1 MTPSHTAAPGPARED
16 EPQQK
21 LAALR
26 TRLHADAQAL
36 RTPGDWAALL
46 RTTALMPEQDFA
58 NTLLVSTQLPGAVM
72 VRDYERWAHVGR
84 QVRRGEKGI
93 ETFAVPPRPAPRRP
107 QDDHEPGDDQPLPTW
122 RDATRT
128 AYVWDV
134 SQTTGPP
141 ATVPAGPPTPGPAL
155 AGVWDALCWLARRQ
169 GFAVEQEHGAPADGT
184 VFWTAR
190 RIRVLPALSAQ
201 EAVWALAHQLG
212 HVLLHDQP
220 GGHAPGTTTTGCIG
234 LRKAEADSVAYVTCA
249 RYGVTAAGQLAYPES
264 WAGRDPRAQPAA
276 AVLSAGHRITTAAA
290 GVIRH
295 TDRILRGDD
304 PAPAVP
310 ALAPRS
316 TTAAR
321 PRPAPPAAPAAPGR
335 APSRLA
341 VEPTDPDQPTGPGR
355 APDPGPPHV
364 LDVARDFYA
373 GQLASSW
380 APEYLDSRGIGGT
393 AVAEWEIGYAP
404 AKWTALTSHLRGQ
417 GYGDDEIKAAGLAKV
432 SSRGTLIDLFRDR
445 VMLPVRNEHGE
456 IAGFIGRL
464 HPARESPDVG
474 KYLNSPASALY
485 KKGSLLFGL
494 HQGRAALARGAMPVI
509 VEGPFDALTVTLADP
524 ARHVGLAPCGTALTT
539 EQAELLSRTTGLPH
553 TGVLVAFDADTAG
566 RKAAV
571 RAYGLL
577 RPHTPKLQAAR
588 LNAKDP
594 AAILAQDG
602 PAALRAVLREHR
614 EPLSARLIDARIGQF
629 EQHLDHIE
637 DRYRAMHSTAALIA
651 ELLPAQAAKRIT
663 QLTGGRQLVLVD
675 DLANPVEIPQ
685 LPRIAA
691 ALPAETAYQ
700 VVRAAVKLGFDATEV
715 MTEVANSVTRDAR
728 SPKGRTLA
736 RHGTRERGRPVPGPE
751 PARLAEASF
760 PLHPL
765 TPPNAAGPAVTS
777 RVPRPQASTP
787 WRSARR

>member
-1 MTPSHTAAPGPARED
+1 MTPPHPAAGPARED
-16 EPQQK
+16 EAQQK
-21 LAALR
+21 LTALR
-26 TRLHADAQAL
+26 TRLHVGAQAL

-46 RTTALMPEQDFA
+46 RTAALMPEQDFA
-58 NTLLVSTQLPGAVM
+58 NTLLVSAQVPGAAM
-72 VRDYERWAHVGR
+72 VRDYELWAKAGR

-93 ETFAVPPRPAPRRP
+93 ETFAVPSRPAPRRP
-107 QDDHEPGDDQPLPTW
+107 QDDREPGDDQPLPTW

-141 ATVPAGPPTPGPAL
+141 ATVPAGPPPPGPAP
-155 AGVWDALCWLARRQ
+155 AGLWDALCWLARRQ

-184 VFWTAR
+184 VFWAAR
-190 RIRVLPALSAQ
+190 RIRLLPALSER

-220 GGHAPGTTTTGCIG
+220 GGHPPGTTTTGCTG

-249 RYGVTAAGQLAYPES
+249 RYGVTPAGQLAYPES
-264 WAGRDPRAQPAA
+264 WAGRDPRAQPAS
-276 AVLSAGHRITTAAA
+276 AVLSAGHRVTTAAA
-290 GVIRH
+290 GIIRH
-295 TDRILRGDD
+295 ADRILRGDD

-310 ALAPRS
+310 APAPRPA
-316 TTAAR
+316 TAAR
-321 PRPAPPAAPAAPGR
+321 PRTAPPSAATPGR
-335 APSRLA
+335 AASLPVA
-341 VEPTDPDQPTGPGR
+341 EPTAPGQPTDPGQ
-355 APDPGPPHV
+355 APIPGPPPV

-373 GQLASSW
+373 GQLAGSW
-380 APEYLDSRGIGGT
+380 APEYLDSRGIGAA

-404 AKWTALTSHLRGQ
+404 AKWTALTDHLRGL
-417 GYGDDEIKAAGLAKV
+417 GYGDDEIQAAGLAKV

-445 VMLPVRNEHGE
+445 VMLPVRDEHGE

-509 VEGPFDALTVTLADP
+509 VEGPFDALAVTLADP

-539 EQAELLSRTTGLPH
+539 EQAGLLSRTAGLPR

-566 RKAAV
+566 RNADV

-577 RPHTPKLQAAR
+577 RTHTSKLQAAR

-594 AAILAQDG
+594 AAIFAQDG

-614 EPLSARLIDARIGQF
+614 EPLSARLIDARIGPF

-651 ELLPAQAAKRIT
+651 ELLPAQAAKRIS
-663 QLTGGRQLVLVD
+663 QLTEGRKLVLVD
-675 DLANPVEIPQ
+675 DLANPVEIPE
-685 LPRIAA
+685 LPRFAA

-715 MTEVANSVTRDAR
+715 IVEVANTVTRDAR
-728 SPKGRTLA
+728 SPKGRALA
-736 RHGTRERGRPVPGPE
+736 RHGTRERARPVPGPE

-760 PLHPL
+760 PLQPL
-765 TPPNAAGPAVTS
+765 APPDGAGPDVTS
-777 RVPRPQASTP
+777 RVPRPQASALR
-787 WRSARR
+787 RSARR